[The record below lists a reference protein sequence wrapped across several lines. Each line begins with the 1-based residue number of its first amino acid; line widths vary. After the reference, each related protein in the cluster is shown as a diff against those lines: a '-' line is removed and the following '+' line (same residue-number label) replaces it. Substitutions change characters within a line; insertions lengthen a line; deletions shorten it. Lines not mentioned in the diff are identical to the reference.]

1 MESEGGHAMEQKPI
15 HGHEAIAPPSADVAQ
30 RYLDEADA
38 VKHRRGRV
46 VDRRALAW
54 LQIANAA
61 VTAVYLVA
69 LVTAIRGHGGVTP
82 QVFVFSFLVWG
93 QLSTGMAQRSGMQ
106 LRLTWSRWPI
116 LLAGGALTVVV
127 LVVFGFAVFYP
138 GFPEIGVWIPAVL
151 MLVGFGGYGA
161 VQLALASGDPRP
173 PRSMP
178 KPLPRAMRWGTICV
192 GVALGV
198 MAMLGSA
205 PDGVLASTLLLLVVL
220 MTFVWLVAARSEM
233 GLPAVGASWRW
244 PHQLAFAAAGC
255 ALALL
260 VLLDGVP
267 IGLGFVGGLGIIA
280 LFVAVSFV
288 PGRDLRD

>member
-1 MESEGGHAMEQKPI
+1 MEQKPVQ
-15 HGHEAIAPPSADVAQ
+15 GYEALAPPSADVAQ

-38 VKHRRGRV
+38 VTHRRGHV
-46 VDRRALAW
+46 IDRRSLAW
-54 LQIANAA
+54 LQIASAA
-61 VTAVYLVA
+61 ITALYLVA
-69 LVTAIRGHGGVTP
+69 LCAAIRGHGGVTP

-106 LRLTWSRWPI
+106 LRLTWSRWPV
-116 LLAGGALTVVV
+116 LLAGSALTVAV
-127 LVVFGFAVFYP
+127 LVLFGFAIFDP
-138 GFPEIGVWIPAVL
+138 GFPVIGVWIPAVL

-161 VQLALASGDPRP
+161 VQLARASRDPRP
-173 PRSMP
+173 PRAMP

-205 PDGVLASTLLLLVVL
+205 PDGVLQSTLLLLVVL
-220 MTFVWLVAARSEM
+220 MAFVWLVAARSEM

-244 PHQLAFAAAGC
+244 PHLLAFAAAAGVS
-255 ALALL
+255 ALL

-267 IGLGFVGGLGIIA
+267 ISLGFVGGLGIVA

>member
-1 MESEGGHAMEQKPI
+1 MESEGGHAMEQKPVQ
-15 HGHEAIAPPSADVAQ
+15 GHEAIAPPSADIAQ
-30 RYLDEADA
+30 RYLDEAEA
-38 VKHRRGRV
+38 VVHRRGRV

-54 LQIANAA
+54 LQIAGAA

-69 LVTAIRGHGGVTP
+69 LVTAIRGHGGLTP
-82 QVFVFSFLVWG
+82 QIFVFSFLLWG

-106 LRLTWSRWPI
+106 LRLTWSRWPA
-116 LLAGGALTVVV
+116 LLAVGVPAVAA
-127 LVVFGFAVFYP
+127 LVVFGFAIFDP
-138 GFPEIGVWIPAVL
+138 GFPAIGVWIPSVL
-151 MLVGFGGYGA
+151 VLVGFGGYGA
-161 VQLALASGDPRP
+161 VQLARASGDPRP

-192 GVALGV
+192 GVVLGA

-220 MTFVWLVAARSEM
+220 MAFVWLVAARSEM

-244 PHQLAFAAAGC
+244 PHLLAFAAAAG
-255 ALALL
+255 AMTVL